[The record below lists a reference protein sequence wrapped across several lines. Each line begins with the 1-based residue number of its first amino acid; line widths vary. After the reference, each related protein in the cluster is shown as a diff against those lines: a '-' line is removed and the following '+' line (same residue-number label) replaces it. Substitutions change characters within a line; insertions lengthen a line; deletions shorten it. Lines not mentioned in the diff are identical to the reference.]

1 MTESFRP
8 LDRDGMAR
16 LVAADLPDGAYV
28 NLGIGIPTLAA
39 RYLPADREVILHSE
53 NGIVGMV
60 AAPPGTSPDPGLIN
74 ASREQVVLVPGA
86 SISDHVISFTMIRGG
101 HLDIS
106 VLGAFEVA
114 ANGDIANWDT
124 GEPGSIPAV
133 GGAMD
138 LVVGARSIW
147 AVMSHSTRE
156 GAPKI
161 VERCTYPIT
170 GQAVVDR
177 VYTDLA
183 VLDVDRAAQRLTV
196 RAMVAG
202 LSFDEL
208 QRRTGAPLL
217 RDPDCRI
224 VEP

>member
-1 MTESFRP
+1 MTQAFRP

-16 LVAADLPDGAYV
+16 QVAADMPDGAYV

-60 AAPPGTSPDPGLIN
+60 SAPADQPPDPGLLN
-74 ASREQVVLVPGA
+74 ASREAIVLVPGA
-86 SISDHVISFTMIRGG
+86 SLSDHVVSFTMIRGG

-114 ANGDIANWDT
+114 SNGDIANWDT
-124 GEPGSIPAV
+124 GEPGAIPAV

-147 AVMSHSTRE
+147 AVMSHNTRE

-202 LSFDEL
+202 LSFEEL
-208 QRRTGAPLL
+208 QRRTAAPLS
-217 RDPDCRI
+217 RAPDCRI

>member
-114 ANGDIANWDT
+114 SNGDIANWDT
-124 GEPGSIPAV
+124 GEPGAIPAV

-147 AVMSHSTRE
+147 AVMSHNTRAGE
-156 GAPKI
+156 PKI
-161 VERCTYPIT
+161 VERCRYPLT
-170 GQAVVDR
+170 GQGVVDR

-183 VLDVDRAAQRLTV
+183 VLEVDRAAQQLTV

-202 LSFDEL
+202 LSFEEL

-217 RDPDCRI
+217 RAPDCRVI
-224 VEP
+224 DP

>member
-1 MTESFRP
+1 MTATFRP
-8 LDRDGMAR
+8 LDRDGMAK

-39 RYLPADREVILHSE
+39 RYLPPDREVILHSE

-60 AAPPGTSPDPGLIN
+60 AAPPGTPPDPGLIN

-147 AVMSHSTRE
+147 AVMSHNTRD

-183 VLDVDRAAQRLTV
+183 VLEVDREAKRMTV
-196 RAMVAG
+196 RAIVEG
-202 LSFDEL
+202 LSFEGL
-208 QRRTGAPLL
+208 QRRTGAPLVL
-217 RDPDCRI
+217 APDCR
-224 VEP
+224 VVAP

>member
-1 MTESFRP
+1 MSEAFRP
-8 LDRDGMAR
+8 LDREGMAR
-16 LVAADLPDGAYV
+16 AVAADMPDGAYV

-39 RYLPADREVILHSE
+39 RYLPPDREVILHSE

-60 AAPPGTSPDPGLIN
+60 AAPVDHAPDPGLLN
-74 ASREQVVLVPGA
+74 ASREAIVLVPGA
-86 SISDHVISFTMIRGG
+86 SLSDHVVSFTMIRGG

-114 ANGDIANWDT
+114 SNGDIANWDT
-124 GEPGSIPAV
+124 GEPGAIPAV

-147 AVMSHSTRE
+147 AVMSHTTRE

-161 VERCTYPIT
+161 VERCRYPIT
-170 GQAVVDR
+170 GQSVVDR

-183 VLDVDRAAQRLTV
+183 VLEVDRARHRLTV

-202 LSFDEL
+202 LPFEEL

-217 RDPDCRI
+217 LAPDCRVI
-224 VEP
+224 GP

>member
-1 MTESFRP
+1 MSESFRP

-16 LVAADLPDGAYV
+16 AVAADLPDGAYV

-39 RYLPADREVILHSE
+39 RYLPAGREVILHSE

-60 AAPPGTSPDPGLIN
+60 SAPPEQPPDPGLLN
-74 ASREQVVLVPGA
+74 ASREPIVLIPGA
-86 SISDHVISFTMIRGG
+86 SLSDHVISFTMIRGG

-114 ANGDIANWDT
+114 SNGDIANWDT
-124 GEPGSIPAV
+124 GEPGAIPAV

-147 AVMSHSTRE
+147 AVMSHTTRE
-156 GAPKI
+156 GEPKL
-161 VERCTYPIT
+161 VERCRYPIT

-183 VLDVDRAAQRLTV
+183 VVDVDRAARRFTV

-202 LSFDEL
+202 LSFEEL
-208 QRRTGAPLL
+208 QRRTGAPLA
-217 RDPDCRI
+217 RAPDCCVI
-224 VEP
+224 DP

>member
-124 GEPGSIPAV
+124 GEAGSIPAV

-147 AVMSHSTRE
+147 AVMSHNTRD

-183 VLDVDRAAQRLTV
+183 VLDVDRRAQRLTV

-202 LSFDEL
+202 LSFEEL
-208 QRRTGAPLL
+208 QRRTGAPL
-217 RDPDCRI
+217 RRAADCRV
-224 VEP
+224 VEN

>member
-1 MTESFRP
+1 MTDAFRA

-16 LVAADLPDGAYV
+16 AVAADLPDGAYV

-74 ASREQVVLVPGA
+74 ASREQIVLLPGA
-86 SISDHVISFTMIRGG
+86 SISDHVVSFTMIRGG

-147 AVMSHSTRE
+147 AVMSHNTRE

-161 VERCTYPIT
+161 VERCSYPIT

-196 RAMVAG
+196 RAIVAG
-202 LSFDEL
+202 LSFEEL

-217 RDPDCRI
+217 RSPDCRVI
-224 VEP
+224 GP

>member
-1 MTESFRP
+1 MTATFRP
-8 LDRDGMAR
+8 LDRDGMAK

-39 RYLPADREVILHSE
+39 RYLPPDREVILHSE

-60 AAPPGTSPDPGLIN
+60 AAPPGTPPDPGLIN

-147 AVMSHSTRE
+147 AVMSHNTRD

-183 VLDVDRAAQRLTV
+183 VLEVDREAKRMTV

-202 LSFDEL
+202 LSFGEL
-208 QRRTGAPLL
+208 QRRTGAPLE
-217 RDPDCRI
+217 RAPDCRI
-224 VEP
+224 IEP

>member
-147 AVMSHSTRE
+147 AVMSHNTRD

-183 VLDVDRAAQRLTV
+183 VLEVDREAKRMTV

-202 LSFDEL
+202 LSFGEL
-208 QRRTGAPLL
+208 QRRTGAPLE
-217 RDPDCRI
+217 RAPDCRI
-224 VEP
+224 IEP